1 MARGRAA
8 DYADKRREIG
18 DAAARLFAERG
29 FAAVSIS
36 DIARACGCAKSL
48 IYHYYPSK
56 EQILADLLVTHVEAL
71 LAAAKAAQAASD
83 SPREQF
89 RAFLRGHMRL
99 YADARYFHVLLL
111 NSLPHLPEQER
122 NQVRQ
127 IERELVAIAT
137 AILLRLV
144 PTLEDKPQLLRPTAM
159 NLYALINWTHVWYDA
174 AGPLKPEGFADF
186 AGDLFLDGLEKAV
199 SRTEQ
204 PASPLPPSGRGTG

>member
-1 MARGRAA
+1 VARGRAA

-56 EQILADLLVTHVEAL
+56 EQILADLLLSHVEAL
-71 LAAAKAAQAASD
+71 LGAAKAARAASAE
-83 SPREQF
+83 PREQF

-111 NSLPHLPEQER
+111 NSLPHLPDQER
-122 NQVRQ
+122 AKVRR

-137 AILLRLV
+137 EILVRLV
-144 PTLEDKPQLLRPTAM
+144 PALADKPQLLRPSAM

-174 AGPLKPEGFADF
+174 SGPLKPEAFADF
-186 AGDLFLDGLEKAV
+186 AGDLFLDGLA
-199 SRTEQ
+199 
-204 PASPLPPSGRGTG
+204 AAAGRA